1 MENAIKKLEN
11 VPWKKKQIQRKL
23 ELEKTL
29 FEVTRLHEQKG
40 GITLLKKKQQKS
52 ENKTCSVKQGAKSTL
67 NPHTTTLE
75 ICQYYVELDENNQ
88 K

>member
-1 MENAIKKLEN
+1 MSLGKKN
-11 VPWKKKQIQRKL
+11 RYSGNWNWKRHFLKL
-23 ELEKTL
+23 PDYTNIRVGLPY
-29 FEVTRLHEQKG
+29 
-40 GITLLKKKQQKS
+40 LKKKQQKS